1 MKFSR
6 QAEVPNPLVEAP
18 EEPSFHPCLRLA
30 GCGGFG
36 QGWARPHSVPPVATH
51 TPLLLQ
57 RPPAACVCDLGGVMP
72 VTSDRP
78 GYCPSLRADISC
90 HDQ

>member
-18 EEPSFHPCLRLA
+18 EEPSFHPRLRLA
-30 GCGGFG
+30 GSGGFR
-36 QGWARPHSVPPVATH
+36 QGRVPPRSVPPAATH

-57 RPPAACVCDLGGVMP
+57 RPPAACICDLGGVMP

-78 GYCPSLRADISC
+78 GYCPSLRADKSC
-90 HDQ
+90 HHQ